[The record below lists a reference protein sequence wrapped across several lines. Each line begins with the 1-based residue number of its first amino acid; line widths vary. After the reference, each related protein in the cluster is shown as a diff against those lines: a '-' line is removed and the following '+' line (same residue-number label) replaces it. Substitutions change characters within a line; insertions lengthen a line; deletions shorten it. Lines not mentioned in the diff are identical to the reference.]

1 MNDNWVIVFESNFD
15 HIVQTLKSLLEQN
28 GIKAI
33 ILNKKDSMVHS
44 IGTSEL
50 YVQKDDVI
58 LAKHLLESSAN

>member
-1 MNDNWVIVFESNFD
+1 MNDNWVIVFESSFE
-15 HIVQTLKSLLEQN
+15 HICETLKSMLEQN

-44 IGTSEL
+44 IGSAEL

-58 LAKHLLESSAN
+58 LAKHLIESTAN